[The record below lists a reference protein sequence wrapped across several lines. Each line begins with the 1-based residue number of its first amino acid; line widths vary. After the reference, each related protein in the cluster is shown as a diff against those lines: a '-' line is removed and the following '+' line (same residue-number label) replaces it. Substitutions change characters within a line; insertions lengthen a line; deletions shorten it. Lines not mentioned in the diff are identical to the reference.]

1 MDKRPVKIYYY
12 AFLVVLSTFLCSFFI
27 FYFPESDGD
36 GNSYRLIADNILRGC
51 GVSMS
56 PINSQVCVPHFGG
69 NHGPGYPVFMALI
82 WALSGHSDFAIR
94 IFQALI
100 YTASI
105 IYLVENIN
113 RYTSSLK
120 ISVIV
125 GFVLV
130 ISPLHIGW
138 SRFILSEALAIAGTL
153 WVFAEIIRSLH
164 IQKLRTISL
173 AFALIFT
180 SFIRL
185 DAILILIPIVI
196 TAFII
201 HTPREAFKK
210 VIFGAIIFA
219 LPWTGW
225 LTRNYIVGLE
235 NLFEPMAAELV
246 NETPGVFD
254 WTRSWS
260 THQYST
266 IAVHFPIYSYDYDEI
281 VVDNEAYSSENE
293 KKSVNILLDELVK
306 YKSKPFPSHI
316 DVQFAELAKQRK
328 TSNPVR
334 HYLILPIKRVINFWL
349 NLNAGYGLPGFG
361 ENLSN
366 KDRIEL
372 VNGDLKQKLF
382 KITEYPFIII
392 SRLFA
397 QSWKLALYVGF
408 IAACWISVRDKNFEY
423 RNLVFIV
430 MSFIVTR
437 SIATGVLNLT
447 EARFSVT
454 QMPLLEVMIVLTFW
468 GFLKN
473 HNIEKNHWQQN

>member
-1 MDKRPVKIYYY
+1 
-12 AFLVVLSTFLCSFFI
+12 
-27 FYFPESDGD
+27 
-36 GNSYRLIADNILRGC
+36 
-51 GVSMS
+51 MS

-153 WVFAEIIRSLH
+153 WVFAEMIRSLH

-225 LTRNYIVGLE
+225 LTRNYIVGLRR
-235 NLFEPMAAELV
+235 N
-246 NETPGVFD
+246 
-254 WTRSWS
+254 
-260 THQYST
+260 
-266 IAVHFPIYSYDYDEI
+266 
-281 VVDNEAYSSENE
+281 
-293 KKSVNILLDELVK
+293 
-306 YKSKPFPSHI
+306 
-316 DVQFAELAKQRK
+316 
-328 TSNPVR
+328 
-334 HYLILPIKRVINFWL
+334 YLNQWR
-349 NLNAGYGLPGFG
+349 
-361 ENLSN
+361 
-366 KDRIEL
+366 
-372 VNGDLKQKLF
+372 
-382 KITEYPFIII
+382 
-392 SRLFA
+392 
-397 QSWKLALYVGF
+397 
-408 IAACWISVRDKNFEY
+408 
-423 RNLVFIV
+423 
-430 MSFIVTR
+430 
-437 SIATGVLNLT
+437 
-447 EARFSVT
+447 
-454 QMPLLEVMIVLTFW
+454 
-468 GFLKN
+468 
-473 HNIEKNHWQQN
+473 QN